1 METRLLVSMNSLQEF
16 FRNCLVVVRRV
27 VTSAH
32 YVFFEELII
41 ALMLS
46 LISRMLKSEGTST
59 IFRHFSLVGSA

>member
-1 METRLLVSMNSLQEF
+1 MSMNSLQEF

-27 VTSAH
+27 VTAAH

-46 LISRMLKSEGTST
+46 LISRMLKKSDGTST
-59 IFRHFSLVGSA
+59 IFRHCSLVGSA